1 MRLDGNES
9 EARRLLA
16 EFRKTFDPRSE
27 AVKDEELLEMKGNLT
42 SELLKESKVL
52 ERKRL
57 EENRGAIE
65 KDIQFYETI
74 LNRGN
79 SKA

>member
-1 MRLDGNES
+1 M
-9 EARRLLA
+9 A